1 MHSPPRSKYLK
12 HPVRRMARYLSVR
25 PAGKIQES
33 ESCGIVVACG
43 CCEVG
48 HAVRTLGTKEVV
60 QRDAQDVD
68 GRRKRLARPMP
79 PMENLRKRV
88 PVGEVELSGDHR
100 REEHDIREG
109 DGHAAASERVAHVP
123 RVTEED
129 NTFLAVRPTLL
140 DRWQERVRHAPETAL
155 R

>member
-1 MHSPPRSKYLK
+1 
-12 HPVRRMARYLSVR
+12 MARYLSVR
-25 PAGKIQES
+25 PQVRYKSQSYE
-33 ESCGIVVACG
+33 IVVVCG

-48 HAVRTLGTKEVV
+48 HSVRTLRTKEVV
-60 QRDAQDVD
+60 QSDAQDVD

-79 PMENLRKRV
+79 PVKNFRERM

-100 REEHDIREG
+100 REENDIREG
-109 DGHAAASERVAHVP
+109 DGHAAAGERMTHVP

-129 NTFLAVRPTLL
+129 NSLLGVRPTLL
-140 DRWQERVRHAPETAL
+140 DRWQERVGHAPETVL